1 MCMDEFGWIYFV
13 DRAGDTFRFQTTG
26 FPRKDAIQGS
36 PERMRYR
43 VPQKGCD
50 TGFHRKD
57 ALQGSTERMRYRVP
71 QKGCVTRF
79 HRKDAIQGSTERMQY
94 RVPRKDEL
102 QGSPERMRLL
112 HFNQFYFNKS
122 LELQPSDLADS
133 IYVS

>member
-36 PERMRYR
+36 TERMRYR
-43 VPQKGCD
+43 VPQKGCF

-57 ALQGSTERMRYRVP
+57 ALQGSTERM
-71 QKGCVTRF
+71 QC
-79 HRKDAIQGSTERMQY
+79 